1 MMVRSFVAATLI
13 GFVGLA
19 LAQPKSQNQAPLVF
33 RVTGESQA
41 FPETVVL
48 RFTIVGEGETLSKA
62 QEQLQQIEQ
71 SVFKELEKVGIQRGQ
86 INTERFAVISLQ
98 PNISSGVPSPVTLR
112 PLGYRVQRGYG
123 VTMPVSVGTLDK
135 LLQIAD
141 TVLQQGARPTV
152 TTEERYSS
160 YSERMPYTLLE
171 FMIHDPDKLIQQAM
185 DDALNR
191 AKRLAEQAAKH
202 IGKVS
207 LRLVRLTVH
216 DIRTLPERHAITPEG
231 RDSIGTFVWQ
241 PIRVTVHAEVSFAY
255 E

>member
-1 MMVRSFVAATLI
+1 
-13 GFVGLA
+13 
-19 LAQPKSQNQAPLVF
+19 
-33 RVTGESQA
+33 
-41 FPETVVL
+41 
-48 RFTIVGEGETLSKA
+48 
-62 QEQLQQIEQ
+62 
-71 SVFKELEKVGIQRGQ
+71 
-86 INTERFAVISLQ
+86 
-98 PNISSGVPSPVTLR
+98 
-112 PLGYRVQRGYG
+112 
-123 VTMPVSVGTLDK
+123 
-135 LLQIAD
+135 
-141 TVLQQGARPTV
+141 
-152 TTEERYSS
+152 
-160 YSERMPYTLLE
+160 MPYTLLE